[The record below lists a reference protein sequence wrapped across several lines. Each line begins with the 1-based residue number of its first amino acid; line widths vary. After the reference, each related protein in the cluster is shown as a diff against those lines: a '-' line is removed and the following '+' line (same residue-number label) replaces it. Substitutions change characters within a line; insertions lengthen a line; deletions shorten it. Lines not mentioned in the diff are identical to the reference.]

1 MNFIKSHK
9 KLLILFIIILIAIML
24 ILLLLKS
31 FNIDYSKSE
40 YGDRLNGIKS
50 HEIKKETQKKLKEEL
65 ESLNEVKKC
74 EYRLQGRLINIKLTM
89 TDGVN
94 INDAKEIS
102 KKVLD
107 YFSDDDKKFYDIQI
121 FLKNENDKMEGYPKI
136 GEKHKSIDSIVW

>member
-1 MNFIKSHK
+1 MNFIKTHK
-9 KLLILFIIILIAIML
+9 KLIIFVVIVLIAIML
-24 ILLLLKS
+24 VLLLLKS

-50 HEIKKETQKKLKEEL
+50 HEIKKDTQKKLKEEL
-65 ESLNEVKKC
+65 ENLNEVKKC
-74 EYRLQGRLINIKLTM
+74 EYRLQGRLINITLTM

-107 YFSDDDKKFYDIQI
+107 YFNDDDKKFYDIQV
-121 FLKNENDKMEGYPKI
+121 FLKNENDNMEGYPKI
-136 GEKHKSIDSIVW
+136 GQKHKSRDAIAW